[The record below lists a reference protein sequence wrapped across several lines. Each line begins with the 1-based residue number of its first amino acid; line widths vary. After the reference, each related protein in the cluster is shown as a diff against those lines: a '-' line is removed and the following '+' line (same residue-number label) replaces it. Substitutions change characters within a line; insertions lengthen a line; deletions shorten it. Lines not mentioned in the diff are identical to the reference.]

1 MTLQNIR
8 PRNIRPRNI
17 RARSA
22 ADLSADVYGWLRT
35 IVPTIT
41 WSARRPARTPRVL
54 GALALL
60 GFGAI
65 TALYLAPTN
74 GRELRANTRKGAK
87 RLQKR
92 ASELATRAREYQ
104 KEYSHP
110 TSIERERTRRSEAA
124 SS

>member
-8 PRNIRPRNI
+8 PRNIRPR
-17 RARSA
+17 SA
-22 ADLSADVYGWLRT
+22 SELGGDVYGWLRA
-35 IVPTIT
+35 IVPSIT
-41 WSARRPARTPRVL
+41 LVGAAPSRTPRVL

-65 TALYLAPTN
+65 TALYLAPTS

-104 KEYSHP
+104 KEHSRP

>member
-8 PRNIRPRNI
+8 PRNIRT
-17 RARSA
+17 RSA
-22 ADLSADVYGWLRT
+22 SELGGDVYGLLRA
-35 IVPTIT
+35 IVPSIS
-41 WSARRPARTPRVL
+41 WSARRTSRTPRVL

-60 GFGAI
+60 GLGAI

-74 GRELRANTRKGAK
+74 GQELRANTRKGAK

-104 KEYSHP
+104 KEHSHP
-110 TSIERERTRRSEAA
+110 TSL
-124 SS
+124 

>member
-1 MTLQNIR
+1 MT
-8 PRNIRPRNI
+8 
-17 RARSA
+17 RAN
-22 ADLSADVYGWLRT
+22 DLLRA
-35 IVPTIT
+35 IVPSIS
-41 WSARRPARTPRVL
+41 WSTRRPPQTPRVL

-74 GRELRANTRKGAK
+74 GRELRAHTRKSAR

-92 ASELATRAREYQ
+92 ANELAIRARAYRRAR
-104 KEYSHP
+104 SRP
-110 TSIERERTRRSEAA
+110 TSVERPHREAA

>member
-1 MTLQNIR
+1 MTLENIR
-8 PRNIRPRNI
+8 PRAP
-17 RARSA
+17 ARSG
-22 ADLSADVYGWLRT
+22 DVYGLLRA
-35 IVPTIT
+35 IVPSIS
-41 WSARRPARTPRVL
+41 WSTRRPARTPRVL

-74 GRELRANTRKGAK
+74 GRELRANTRKSAR

-92 ASELATRAREYQ
+92 AGELVTRARAYRRE
-104 KEYSHP
+104 EAHP